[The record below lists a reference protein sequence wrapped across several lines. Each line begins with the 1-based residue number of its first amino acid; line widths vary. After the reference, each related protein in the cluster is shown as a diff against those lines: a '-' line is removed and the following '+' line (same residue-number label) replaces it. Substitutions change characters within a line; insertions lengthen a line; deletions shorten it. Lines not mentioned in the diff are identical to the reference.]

1 MAYHKHH
8 TKGIVLGGVAV
19 KEGDRL
25 LYIFTREFG
34 LIRALARSVRTE
46 RSKLRPQLQDFTVG
60 TVSLIRGKEFWRV
73 ASMSGSA
80 SFYHALKGRDS
91 ARSVLFRLSGLL
103 KRLLPGEEKNTE
115 AYDIFIRGIAALTN
129 PARTDSEYAM
139 IETLTAARLLA
150 ILGHLSKQPYE
161 ALLSGADI
169 SEPVLKS
176 TADVQKSMVQA
187 VNHALRE
194 SGL

>member
-8 TKGIVLGGVAV
+8 TKGIVLGGVAI

-25 LYIFTREFG
+25 LYIFTRDFG
-34 LIRALARSVRTE
+34 LIRASARSVRTE
-46 RSKLRPQLQDFTVG
+46 RSKLRPQLQDFTLG
-60 TVSLIRGKEFWRV
+60 TVSLVRGKELWRV

-80 SFYHALKGRDS
+80 SFYHALKNRPA
-91 ARSVLFRLSGLL
+91 ARAVLFRLSALV
-103 KRLLPGEEKNTE
+103 KRLLPGEEKNTDV
-115 AYDIFIRGIAALTN
+115 YDVFVRGLGALTS
-129 PARTDSEYAM
+129 PSRTDSEYAM

-150 ILGHLSKQPYE
+150 LLGHLSKQPYPE
-161 ALLSGADI
+161 LLSNAEFTESTLKYTADI
-169 SEPVLKS
+169 
-176 TADVQKSMVQA
+176 QKGMVQA